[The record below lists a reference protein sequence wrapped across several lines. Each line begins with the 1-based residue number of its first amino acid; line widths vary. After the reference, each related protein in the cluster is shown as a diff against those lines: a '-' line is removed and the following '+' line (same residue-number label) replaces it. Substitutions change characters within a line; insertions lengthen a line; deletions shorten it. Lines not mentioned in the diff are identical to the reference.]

1 MELIKKDVFGKLDE
15 DDIVIVLAKHSNVL
29 DKLKLFMVKLNE
41 TGKDEIKIND
51 IKRLKDDIEELKT
64 MFIKA
69 QEDDEKE
76 RKENEKN
83 LKGKNKRLLH
93 PKG

>member
-1 MELIKKDVFGKLDE
+1 LDE
-15 DDIVIVLAKHSNVL
+15 DDITIVLAKHSNIL
-29 DKLKLFMVKLNE
+29 DKLKMFMVKLNE

-51 IKRLKDDIEELKT
+51 IKRLLKDDIEELKT

-76 RKENEKN
+76 RKENEKERKENEKN

-93 PKG
+93 PKE